1 MITMQKEVYY
11 YVKSSQEL
19 LHFIRHNPEWYRY
32 LTRDPSRI
40 SECELEA
47 KRFYGRTFSQRLEKV
62 NQNVQMVGVL
72 LQFAEMMK
80 D

>member
-1 MITMQKEVYY
+1 MNKELSHFLESRPDL
-11 YVKSSQEL
+11 KN
-19 LHFIRHNPEWYRY
+19 FIRYNPIWYRY

-40 SECELEA
+40 SEIEQEA
-47 KRFYGRTFSQRLEKV
+47 KRFYGKTLSQKLEKV
-62 NQNVQMVGVL
+62 NQNVQMVGML